1 MFILV
6 KQKVGGHHYFC
17 KHIIRSNMR
26 EGEKLLKFKFTVLTK
41 PARQICTGNYMVS
54 VHWNSPDA
62 AFQGLQ

>member
-1 MFILV
+1 
-6 KQKVGGHHYFC
+6 
-17 KHIIRSNMR
+17 MR